1 MKAATAMREVARIA
15 EMQDGLVT
23 TRQAVRVGV
32 PRLSLARLAE
42 SDDLERLTHGV
53 YRVRGAD
60 EDEYTG
66 LRAAWLAAD
75 PGRTAA
81 ERAADLGHPIV
92 VSHRSAAAVHGIGN
106 MYADRHEL
114 TAPVRKQSRRSDV
127 MVHRAD
133 VPRSDITIARGMMVT
148 TIERTIAD
156 LARTEPELGDVAD
169 ALAGAYLRGAVDL
182 ETLAPMLDAAARRHG
197 ASNGSEL
204 LERML
209 ELRGLDATSAL
220 AELARQPY
228 LSRLLGAAWAP
239 VIQSALQEAV
249 RDAIPSQ
256 ALRDMFAS
264 SSLAV
269 MQPAVLEALKSARV
283 PEISSAM
290 REAIEPLALP
300 TAALADMARVTASM
314 GDVIAAPAGLEA
326 IKRSLTSPA
335 VAVIARDL
343 GRYNDMA
350 RLARQ
355 ATAGL
360 PSGLVSEATQDE

>member
-1 MKAATAMREVARIA
+1 MKAVAAMRAVANIA
-15 EMQDGLVT
+15 ETQDGLVT
-23 TRQAVRVGV
+23 TSQATRIGV
-32 PRLSLARLAE
+32 PRLNLARLAE
-42 SDDLERLTHGV
+42 SGDLERLAHGV
-53 YRVRGAD
+53 YRVRGAN
-60 EDEYTG
+60 EDEYTD

-81 ERAADLGHPIV
+81 ERAADLGNPIV
-92 VSHRSAAAVHGIGN
+92 VSHRSAAAVHRIGN

-127 MVHRAD
+127 IARRAD
-133 VPRSDITIARGMMVT
+133 VPQSDIMIVRGMLVT
-148 TIERTIAD
+148 TIERTVAD
-156 LARTEPELGDVAD
+156 LARTEPDLGDVAD
-169 ALAGAYLRGAVDL
+169 ALADAHRRGAVDL

-220 AELARQPY
+220 AELARQPG

-239 VIQSALQEAV
+239 IIQSALQEAV

-256 ALRDMFAS
+256 ALRDIFAS

-269 MQPAVLEALKSARV
+269 MQPAMIDALKSA
-283 PEISSAM
+283 
-290 REAIEPLALP
+290 LP
-300 TAALADMARVTASM
+300 KAALADMAPAAASM
-314 GDVIAAPAGLEA
+314 RDAIAEPAGLNA
-326 IKRSLTSPA
+326 IKQSLTSPA
-335 VAVIARDL
+335 ITVIARDL
-343 GRYNDMA
+343 GQYNEMA

-360 PSGLVSEATQDE
+360 PAGLVCEATEDE

>member
-1 MKAATAMREVARIA
+1 MREVARIA

-42 SDDLERLTHGV
+42 SEDLERLTHGV

-81 ERAADLGHPIV
+81 ERAADLGHPVV

-114 TAPVRKQSRRSDV
+114 TAPVRKQSRREDV
-127 MVHRAD
+127 TIRRAE
-133 VPRSDITIARGMMVT
+133 VPRSDITISRGMLVT
-148 TIERTIAD
+148 TIERTLAD

-169 ALAGAYLRGAVDL
+169 ALADAHRRGAVDL
-182 ETLAPMLDAAARRHG
+182 KALAPMLDSAARRHG
-197 ASNGSEL
+197 ARNGGEL

-209 ELRGLDATSAL
+209 ELRGLDAKSTL
-220 AELARQPY
+220 VELAKQPE
-228 LSRLLGAAWAP
+228 LGLLLGAAWAP
-239 VIQSALQEAV
+239 AIQSAVEA
-249 RDAIPSQ
+249 
-256 ALRDMFAS
+256 ALRD
-264 SSLAV
+264 
-269 MQPAVLEALKSARV
+269 
-283 PEISSAM
+283 
-290 REAIEPLALP
+290 
-300 TAALADMARVTASM
+300 ALAPASKAS
-314 GDVIAAPAGLEA
+314 AA
-326 IKRSLTSPA
+326 TT
-335 VAVIARDL
+335 RDL
-343 GRYNDMA
+343 GVHEDLA

-355 ATAGL
+355 ALAGL
-360 PSGLVSEATQDE
+360 PASVLLAKSRDE

>member
-1 MKAATAMREVARIA
+1 MREIAKIA

-23 TRQAVRVGV
+23 TSQAVRVGV
-32 PRLSLARLAE
+32 PRLNLARLAE
-42 SDDLERLTHGV
+42 SGELERLAQGV
-53 YRVRGAD
+53 YRVRGAN

-75 PGRTAA
+75 SGRTAA

-92 VSHRSAAAVHGIGN
+92 VSHRSAAAVHDIGN

-127 MVHRAD
+127 IIHRAD
-133 VPRSDITIARGMMVT
+133 VPRSDIIIVRGMLVS

-156 LARTEPELGDVAD
+156 LSRTEPELGDVAD
-169 ALAGAYLRGAVDL
+169 ALADAHLRGAVDL
-182 ETLAPMLDAAARRHG
+182 ETLAPMLNVTARRHG
-197 ASNGSEL
+197 ARNGSEL

-209 ELRGLDATSAL
+209 ELRGLDATTAL
-220 AELARQPY
+220 TELARQPE

-239 VIQSALQEAV
+239 VIQSALQEA
-249 RDAIPSQ
+249 
-256 ALRDMFAS
+256 
-264 SSLAV
+264 
-269 MQPAVLEALKSARV
+269 
-283 PEISSAM
+283 
-290 REAIEPLALP
+290 
-300 TAALADMARVTASM
+300 
-314 GDVIAAPAGLEA
+314 
-326 IKRSLTSPA
+326 IKRSLTGPA

-343 GRYNDMA
+343 GKDNDMA

-360 PSGLVSEATQDE
+360 PTGLVNKATADE